1 MVTDTPCIW
10 CVAGGFVG
18 IVIMVCCFI
27 RLLVLKTA
35 VKRATKAGVYDEEE
49 SIVSDQQQWGSEDL
63 MRERFHGQHIRL
75 KSHCM

>member
-1 MVTDTPCIW
+1 MVADTPCIW
-10 CVAGGFVG
+10 CVTGGFVG
-18 IVIMVCCFI
+18 IVVMVCCFI

-35 VKRATKAGVYDEEE
+35 VKRVTKAGGYDEEE

-63 MRERFHGQHIRL
+63 MRERFHGRL

>member
-1 MVTDTPCIW
+1 MDTPCIF
-10 CVAGGFVG
+10 CIIGGFFG
-18 IVIMVCCFI
+18 IVVMVCCFI

-35 VKRATKAGVYDEEE
+35 AKRVTKAGVYDEEE

-63 MRERFHGQHIRL
+63 MRERFHGQHSRL